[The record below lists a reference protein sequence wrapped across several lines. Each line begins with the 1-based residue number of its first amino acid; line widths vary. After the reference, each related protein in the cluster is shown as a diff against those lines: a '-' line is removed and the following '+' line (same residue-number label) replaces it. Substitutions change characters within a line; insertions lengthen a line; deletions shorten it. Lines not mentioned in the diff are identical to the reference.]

1 MPINENKPIE
11 NIARLKDGESSEPIA
26 NFLNMKLAELTPG
39 YARITMTV
47 LPEHVNFNG
56 LVFGGIVMC
65 LADQAFAYGMN
76 SLVTPSI
83 ATHFTIQL
91 IAGAKVGDVLTAECR
106 PLKSGRRVG
115 FAEMT
120 VTDQEGKLIAK
131 ATGTTVV
138 V

>member
-1 MPINENKPIE
+1 MSNDNVAE
-11 NIARLKDGESSEPIA
+11 LKAKEPTEPIA
-26 NFLNMKLAELTPG
+26 RFLNMKLEELTPG
-39 YARITMTV
+39 YAKVTMT
-47 LPEHVNFNG
+47 LTPEHMNFNG
-56 LVFGGIVMC
+56 LVFGGIIMC

-83 ATHFTIQL
+83 ATNFTIQL

-120 VTDQEGKLIAK
+120 VTNQEGKLIAK
-131 ATGTTVV
+131 ATGTTAVV
-138 V
+138 

>member
-1 MPINENKPIE
+1 MPNDNVET
-11 NIARLKDGESSEPIA
+11 LKAKEKGEPIA
-26 NFLNMKLAELTPG
+26 KFLGMELVELTPG
-39 YARITMTV
+39 YAKITMT
-47 LPEHVNFNG
+47 LKPEHVNFNG
-56 LVFGGIVMC
+56 LVFGGIIMC

-76 SLVTPSI
+76 SLVMPSI
-83 ATHFTIQL
+83 ATNFSIQL

-106 PLKSGRRVG
+106 SLKSGRRVG

-120 VTDQEGKLIAK
+120 VTDQSGKLIAK

>member
-1 MPINENKPIE
+1 MANDNVET
-11 NIARLKDGESSEPIA
+11 LKAKEKTEPIA
-26 NFLNMKLAELTPG
+26 KFLRMELAELTPG
-39 YARITMTV
+39 YAKITMK
-47 LPEHVNFNG
+47 LAPEHVNFNG
-56 LVFGGIVMC
+56 LVFGGVIMC

-83 ATHFTIQL
+83 ATNFSIQL

-120 VTDQEGKLIAK
+120 VTDQNGKLIAK

>member
-1 MPINENKPIE
+1 MANDNVEI
-11 NIARLKDGESSEPIA
+11 LKDKEKGEPA
-26 NFLNMKLAELTPG
+26 AKFLGMELAELTPG
-39 YARITMTV
+39 YAKITMM
-47 LPEHVNFNG
+47 LKPEHVNFNG
-56 LVFGGIVMC
+56 LVFGGVIMC

-76 SLVTPSI
+76 SLIMPSI
-83 ATHFTIQL
+83 ATNFSIQL

-120 VTDQEGKLIAK
+120 VTDQTGKLIAK

>member
-1 MPINENKPIE
+1 MANDNVETLKAKE
-11 NIARLKDGESSEPIA
+11 KTEAIASFLKM
-26 NFLNMKLAELTPG
+26 NLVELTPG
-39 YARITMTV
+39 YAKIQMT
-47 LPEHVNFNG
+47 LTPEHLNFNG
-56 LVFGGIVMC
+56 LVFGGIIMA

-76 SLVTPSI
+76 SLVMPSI
-83 ATHFTIQL
+83 ATNFSIQL
-91 IAGAKVGDVLTAECR
+91 IAGTKVGDVLTAECR

-120 VTDQEGKLIAK
+120 VTDQKGKMIAK